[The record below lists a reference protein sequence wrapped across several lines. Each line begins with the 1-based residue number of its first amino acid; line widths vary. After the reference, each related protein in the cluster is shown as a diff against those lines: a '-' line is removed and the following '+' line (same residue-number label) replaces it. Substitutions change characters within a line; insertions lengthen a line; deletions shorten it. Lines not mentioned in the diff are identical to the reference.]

1 MAWIDTIAFADA
13 TGRLKKHYER
23 VGGPDGNVDNTMQV
37 HSLRPH
43 TLEAHMG
50 LYKSTLHH
58 SANTLP
64 DWMLECIGV
73 YVSLLNRC
81 DYCAEHHFEGLRR
94 LLNDGTRA
102 SALREAL
109 EGENFESA
117 FSKREREALKYVKQ
131 LTCAPA
137 TLTNADIHRLRE
149 VGLEDGEILEIN
161 QCAAYFAYANRTV
174 LGLGVSTEGD
184 VLGTSPGKSGDLNE
198 WEHT

>member
-23 VGGPDGNVDNTMQV
+23 VGGPDGNVDNIMQV

-58 SANTLP
+58 SANTLR

-81 DYCAEHHFEGLRR
+81 DYCVEHHFEGLRR
-94 LLNDGTRA
+94 LLNDDTRA
-102 SALREAL
+102 NALREAL

-131 LTCAPA
+131 GKLNLTVFQDAK
-137 TLTNADIHRLRE
+137 
-149 VGLEDGEILEIN
+149 GQG
-161 QCAAYFAYANRTV
+161 RTSIQVARDVV
-174 LGLGVSTEGD
+174 LGKKV
-184 VLGTSPGKSGDLNE
+184 KNE
-198 WEHT
+198 FLIPFELVTIDKVDAYEKRYR